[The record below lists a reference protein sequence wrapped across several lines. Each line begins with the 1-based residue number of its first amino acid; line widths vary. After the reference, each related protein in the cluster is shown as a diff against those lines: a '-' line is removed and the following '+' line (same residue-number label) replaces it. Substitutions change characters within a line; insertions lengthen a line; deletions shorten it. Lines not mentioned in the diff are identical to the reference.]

1 MANPVKNRKAAFLL
15 RKNGCSENL
24 VSCEANIFDMTAYVD
39 LLRELLENDDFDYL
53 IVEPIK
59 FKDSLF

>member
-1 MANPVKNRKAAFLL
+1 MANLVKTRKAAFLL

-24 VSCEANIFDMTAYVD
+24 VSCEANLFDVTAYVD
-39 LLRELLENDDFDYL
+39 LLRELLENDDYDYL

>member
-1 MANPVKNRKAAFLL
+1 MANLVKTRKAVFLL

-24 VSCEANIFDMTAYVD
+24 VSCEANLFDMTAYVD
-39 LLRELLENDDFDYL
+39 LLRELLENDDYDYL